1 VKQAI
6 AALGSVITLVLVV
19 AGIAGLAYKGF
30 RDGGW
35 VTTGFGKIADLLIDF
50 PLMALGLIV
59 AMCFSYRAWINRRN
73 QGSGGKVFDLALY
86 VLMAAGVYFIAQYV
100 LRGEI

>member
-1 VKQAI
+1 MKQAI
-6 AALGSVITLVLVV
+6 AALESVITLVLVV

-35 VTTGFGKIADLLIDF
+35 VTTGFGKFADLLIDF
-50 PLMALGLIV
+50 PLMALGLMV
-59 AMCFSYRAWINRRN
+59 AMFFSYRAWMNRKN
-73 QGSGGKVFDLALY
+73 QGGGGKFFDLALY
-86 VLMAAGVYFIAQYV
+86 ALMAVGVYFIAQYV